1 MFRHIA
7 LQLSLSAALLIP
19 AMKPAA
25 PDVCAGSPSETVHSP
40 SGSAVRSGY
49 IVASS

>member
-7 LQLSLSAALLIP
+7 LQLSLSVALLMP
-19 AMKPAA
+19 AMKPAV
-25 PDVCAGSPSETVHSP
+25 PDVCAGSTPDAVNAS
-40 SGSAVRSGY
+40 SGSAIRSGY